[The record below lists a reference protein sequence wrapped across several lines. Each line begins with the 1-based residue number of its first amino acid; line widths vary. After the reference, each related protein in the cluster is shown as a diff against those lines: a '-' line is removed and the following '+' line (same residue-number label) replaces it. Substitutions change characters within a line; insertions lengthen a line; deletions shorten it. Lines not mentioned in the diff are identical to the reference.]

1 MTGKTCILT
10 GKFNNAPVMMTG
22 VPSRFILRPATGV
35 SQKIKKFGNLIK
47 LGISV
52 SLRHSDRS

>member
-1 MTGKTCILT
+1 LT